1 QRRGDRGRGRR
12 GLRGAR
18 DHPVAA
24 LRAACAGGRAGRG
37 PRGAA
42 SHAAQTRASRGDGR
56 TRGSGSSEPQQPSR
70 RGGAMSMLCIAVIAA
85 SVLSFAQKWIGYQ
98 APQDVLEGPRVS
110 RITTL
115 LPVALLGA
123 LVATQAAASGTEIVL
138 DARLAGLAAAVVL
151 LVL

>member
-1 QRRGDRGRGRR
+1 
-12 GLRGAR
+12 
-18 DHPVAA
+18 
-24 LRAACAGGRAGRG
+24 
-37 PRGAA
+37 
-42 SHAAQTRASRGDGR
+42 
-56 TRGSGSSEPQQPSR
+56 
-70 RGGAMSMLCIAVIAA
+70 MSMLWIAVIAA

-151 LVL
+151 LVLRAPFLVVVVGAAGVAAGRRAGGGAWRPPGAGLRP

>member
-1 QRRGDRGRGRR
+1 
-12 GLRGAR
+12 
-18 DHPVAA
+18 
-24 LRAACAGGRAGRG
+24 
-37 PRGAA
+37 
-42 SHAAQTRASRGDGR
+42 
-56 TRGSGSSEPQQPSR
+56 
-70 RGGAMSMLCIAVIAA
+70 MSMLCIAVIAA

-138 DARLAGLAAAVVL
+138 DARLAGLAVAVVL
-151 LVL
+151 LVLRAPFLVVVVGAAVVAAGLRALGWA